1 MVRSRRAL
9 MLEPAP
15 RMRVRESKSHLPKP
29 TGAVAVELS
38 KKARSAA
45 RRNVTPRRRRRMGRS
60 LFFIEACD
68 GVMGEEGWSGV
79 ATPITNTIFL
89 DRIFVLDNLNI
100 LDLMKYKHHAQ
111 GRPCLHV
118 KSTLN

>member
-1 MVRSRRAL
+1 MEGAGGSGFLVRSRRAL

-15 RMRVRESKSHLPKP
+15 RMRVRESKSHFPKP

-60 LFFIEACD
+60 LFFIEA
-68 GVMGEEGWSGV
+68 
-79 ATPITNTIFL
+79 
-89 DRIFVLDNLNI
+89 
-100 LDLMKYKHHAQ
+100 
-111 GRPCLHV
+111 
-118 KSTLN
+118 